1 MLVLIAFAL
10 ALIPAVAILY
20 PFVRRPVEEAEDE
33 GSTRRELSRMWD
45 AAVVG
50 LKNAELERAVGNL
63 TEQDYRWLKEEY
75 MTEAARAMKA
85 MGLDREQEQ
94 DLIEALESEVRA
106 VRSRV
111 LGVEGEPEDGD
122 PGG

>member
-33 GSTRRELSRMWD
+33 GSTRQELSRMWD

-111 LGVEGEPEDGD
+111 LGVEEELEDGD